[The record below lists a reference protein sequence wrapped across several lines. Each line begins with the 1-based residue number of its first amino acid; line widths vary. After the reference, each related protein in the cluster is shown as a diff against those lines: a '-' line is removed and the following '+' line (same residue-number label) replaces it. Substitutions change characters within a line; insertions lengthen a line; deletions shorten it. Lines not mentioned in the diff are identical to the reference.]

1 MTIME
6 EQRTKLDSHGVAYT
20 AAAYIMW
27 GFLPLYWK
35 LLESVPS
42 GEILAYRI
50 LWSFIFMILLLAFSR
65 SFQKVKEQW
74 KVMTKGQ
81 IIALAGASILISI
94 NWFVYI
100 WAVNA
105 NLVVEASLGYYVN
118 PLVSV
123 LLGVIFLKEKLN
135 FWQLIAVLLAAVGV
149 GILTFQYG
157 TFPWIALS
165 LALSFGFY
173 GLVKKKLTLEPK
185 VGLTLETLFVTPVA
199 LFYVLF
205 LFANGHGILMD
216 VSLLTFILL
225 AGGGIVTAVP
235 LLYFAKG
242 AQRIPL
248 SMVGF
253 LQYIAPTIMLFVG
266 TVVFHEPFSS
276 SQLLTF
282 MLIWIGSIIFS
293 LSKTKFML
301 SHQPR
306 FKKESS
312 LH

>member
-1 MTIME
+1 
-6 EQRTKLDSHGVAYT
+6 
-20 AAAYIMW
+20 
-27 GFLPLYWK
+27 
-35 LLESVPS
+35 
-42 GEILAYRI
+42 
-50 LWSFIFMILLLAFSR
+50 
-65 SFQKVKEQW
+65 
-74 KVMTKGQ
+74 
-81 IIALAGASILISI
+81 
-94 NWFVYI
+94 
-100 WAVNA
+100 
-105 NLVVEASLGYYVN
+105 
-118 PLVSV
+118 
-123 LLGVIFLKEKLN
+123 
-135 FWQLIAVLLAAVGV
+135 
-149 GILTFQYG
+149 
-157 TFPWIALS
+157 
-165 LALSFGFY
+165 
-173 GLVKKKLTLEPK
+173 
-185 VGLTLETLFVTPVA
+185 
-199 LFYVLF
+199 
-205 LFANGHGILMD
+205 LFANGNGILMD

-266 TVVFHEPFSS
+266 TVMFHEPFSS